1 MSRII
6 IVDAHEDLAYN
17 AAILG
22 RDYSRSVA
30 GTRALEQ
37 GSRIVEQR
45 DNTMLGWPEYQLG
58 NIAIVF
64 ATLFVMPVAH
74 ATEATRKASYRNPDE
89 ARQLCLEQFDYYRQ
103 LVRNHPD
110 KFIMI
115 SNAVELQTL
124 LAAWQ
129 EPVDSIEPFVGLVM
143 LMEGAEGIRDPG
155 ELNEWWSMG
164 LRVIGPAWLGTRYCG
179 GTGGPGQLTRSG
191 KELLREMAV
200 FNFILDL
207 SHMDE
212 AAALESLGSYQGPI
226 IASHSNA
233 AALLPGNPGNRHLSD
248 AVIQALV
255 DRNGVIG
262 VVPYNE
268 FLQTGWKKSDGRQG
282 ISLGFL
288 VDHIDHICQ
297 LAGNASHVGLGT
309 DFDGGF
315 GFESVPAELDSI
327 ADLQMLVPMLSDRGY
342 SIGDIEAVLGTN
354 FIGLLQRSLP
364 A

>member
-6 IVDAHEDLAYN
+6 IVDGHEDLAYN

-30 GTRALEQ
+30 VTRALEQ
-37 GSRIVEQR
+37 GSPIVGQR
-45 DNTMLGWPEYQLG
+45 DNTMLGWPEYQSG
-58 NIAIVF
+58 NVAIVF
-64 ATLFVMPVAH
+64 ATLFAMPAAH
-74 ATEATRKASYRNPDE
+74 ATETSRKASYRNPDE
-89 ARQLCLEQFDYYRQ
+89 ARQLCLQQMDHYR
-103 LVRNHPD
+103 LFVRNRPD
-110 KFIMI
+110 KFTMI
-115 SNAVELQTL
+115 SNTVGLQTL
-124 LAAWQ
+124 LQAWQ
-129 EPVDSIEPFVGLVM
+129 GPVDPTGSLVGLIL

-164 LRVIGPAWLGTRYCG
+164 LRAIGPAWQGTRYCG
-179 GTGGPGQLTRSG
+179 GTGEPGPLTGSG
-191 KELLREMAV
+191 RELLREMAA

-212 AAALESLGSYQGPI
+212 VAALESLGSYPGPI

-248 AVIQALV
+248 AVIQKLIER
-255 DRNGVIG
+255 DGVIG

-268 FLQTGWKKSDGRQG
+268 FLQTGWGKSAGRQG
-282 ISLGFL
+282 IGLGLL

-297 LAGNASHVGLGT
+297 LAGDAFHVGLGT

-315 GFESVPAELDSI
+315 GLESVPAGLDSI
-327 ADLQMLVPMLSDRGY
+327 SDLQMLVPILADRGY
-342 SIGDIEAVLGTN
+342 SIGEIEAVLGTN
-354 FIGLLQRSLP
+354 FISLLERSLP